1 MKQLKKKKNK
11 YSALII
17 LFEVCLSCMHNFIK
31 FNMMEQ

>member
-1 MKQLKKKKNK
+1 MKQFKKNM

-17 LFEVCLSCMHNFIK
+17 LFEVCLSYIHNFIK